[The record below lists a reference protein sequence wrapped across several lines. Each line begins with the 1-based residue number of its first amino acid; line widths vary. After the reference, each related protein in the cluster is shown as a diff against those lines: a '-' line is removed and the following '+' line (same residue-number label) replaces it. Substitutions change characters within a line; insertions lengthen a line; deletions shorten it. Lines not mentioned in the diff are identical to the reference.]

1 MGGGAFGNS
10 VPGTKNKAVRDYPVK
25 HVLLLDAYKGANLI
39 TESTISYGLN
49 DETKEAGWRKSHFN
63 DETLTNA
70 RVAGLHNQIN
80 TARINRAIQSKQ
92 VRSNNL
98 SERKIA

>member
-1 MGGGAFGNS
+1 M
-10 VPGTKNKAVRDYPVK
+10 
-25 HVLLLDAYKGANLI
+25 LDA
-39 TESTISYGLN
+39 TESVDILHLN

-63 DETLTNA
+63 DETLINA

>member
-1 MGGGAFGNS
+1 MNTTFVTLLKGNNCR
-10 VPGTKNKAVRDYPVK
+10 VDME
-25 HVLLLDAYKGANLI
+25 LI
-39 TESTISYGLN
+39 PCLN